1 MSRFIFATAEDG
13 KITLSVEMQ
22 PVGSAT
28 TADGLVGILEEIGY
42 SRSDSIYCSSSI
54 DFCEEEGFEPGAA
67 GEMLEEAVEDF
78 GEKVVDF
85 YGS

>member
-13 KITLSVEMQ
+13 EIWLSVGQKQ

-28 TADGLVGILEEIGY
+28 TADGLVELLERIGY

-54 DFCEEEGFEPGAA
+54 DFCEEYGFEEGAA
-67 GEMLEEAVEDF
+67 GEMLQAAVDDF
-78 GEKVVDF
+78 GKKVVDF
-85 YGS
+85 